1 MPMRL
6 SGLASGMDTE
16 AIVEQLMKAHR
27 LKATKIENKITTTE
41 WKQEKWKELN
51 SKIYSFYTNQLSK
64 MRLQSTFMTK
74 KAVSSNENK
83 VSVTAGTN
91 APEGTH
97 RIKIEQLASAQY
109 VTGAKIEKSNVSLD
123 TKLSDLGFDLSKG
136 IAIEINTGDGKTKKL
151 EVKSDATLGDFVNTL
166 KSAGLNA
173 SFDTTHNRLFISSK
187 SSGKD
192 YGFTITTSSSTSVK
206 NKNVIREFLGYDSFT
221 SAEKNRI
228 DNYLDQYL
236 NDNLTAD
243 DRSKIKE
250 SILEVKKESYIS
262 EYMNNPDNVHDAETK
277 VRDAIIDGEPLSDE
291 EFNAKVQE
299 QLKQDAEAAYNSWKS
314 SNEATLGTLLDKY
327 LSEGNDPV
335 VTGDNSLV
343 NLGLGNITYGADGK
357 AKIEGNTKAG
367 IVSASDAIVKYN
379 DAEFTSSSNNLTIN
393 GLTLN
398 LKDETAPD
406 EEIKITVSGNTE
418 AVYNTIKDFIKTY
431 NELLSELN
439 KAYYADSARGFDPL
453 TDEQKA
459 SMTEEQIKKWED
471 KIKDALLRRDDTVGS
486 LINMFRSTLNENVE
500 VNGKK
505 YALSSFGIASQNYS
519 EKGILHI
526 SGDADDMA
534 VALSDNKLMEALT
547 NDPDTVAAVFNELAS
562 KLYSSLMDRMK
573 STTLSSALTVYNDK
587 ELDKTLT
594 NYKSDLK
601 KMEAKLT
608 DLENRYYKQFAA
620 MESALSSL
628 NSQSSYLSSLFG
640 SNKQ

>member
-136 IAIEINTGDGKTKKL
+136 ITIEINTGDGKTKKL
-151 EVKSDATLGDFVNTL
+151 EVKSDTTLGDFVNTL

-250 SILEVKKESYIS
+250 SILEVKKENYIS
-262 EYMNNPDNVHDAETK
+262 EYMSNADYVHEIEK
-277 VRDAIIDGEPLSDE
+277 ELRNEIESEGKNLSDE
-291 EFNAKVQE
+291 EFSSEV
-299 QLKQDAEAAYNSWKS
+299 LKRLKDKAEEAYKDWKEE
-314 SNEATLGTLLDKY
+314 NEATLDNFLSNY
-327 LSEGNDPV
+327 LSGGNTSTVDS
-335 VTGDNSLV
+335 SLV
-343 NLGLGNITYGADGK
+343 RLGLDNITFDADGK
-357 AKIEGNTKAG
+357 AVVGEDSEVSLI
-367 IVSASDAIVKYN
+367 SASDAIVKYN

-547 NDPDTVAAVFNELAS
+547 NDPDAVAAVFNELAS

>member
-136 IAIEINTGDGKTKKL
+136 ITIEINTGDGKTKKL
-151 EVKSDATLGDFVNTL
+151 EVKSDTTLGDFVNTL

-250 SILEVKKESYIS
+250 SILEVKKENYIS
-262 EYMNNPDNVHDAETK
+262 EYMSNADYVHEIEK
-277 VRDAIIDGEPLSDE
+277 ELRNEIESEGKNLSDE
-291 EFNAKVQE
+291 EFSSEV
-299 QLKQDAEAAYNSWKS
+299 LKRLKDKAEEE
-314 SNEATLGTLLDKY
+314 NEATLDNFLSNY
-327 LSEGNDPV
+327 LSGGNTSTVDS
-335 VTGDNSLV
+335 SLV
-343 NLGLGNITYGADGK
+343 RLGLDNITFDADGK
-357 AKIEGNTKAG
+357 AVVGEDSEVSLI
-367 IVSASDAIVKYN
+367 SASDAIVKYN

-439 KAYYADSARGFDPL
+439 KAYNADSARGFDPL